1 MKLGALTNDVAIDL
15 GTENI
20 RIYYKGTII
29 DEPAVIAYDGYNDRI
44 VAIGSEAYE
53 MIDKNPKTFSVIRPL
68 CGGVI
73 TDFEMACQLINA
85 LLGKVIGGVIKPRVM
100 ATVPCGITDVEKRA
114 VRDAIMASDMRE
126 VYIIES
132 PIAGAI
138 GANCDVS
145 LARGMLLVDFGGGKC
160 NISAISLGQ
169 TVTGRMLRLG
179 GNDFTEALI
188 DKILEKHDL
197 KIGFHTAERLKKEIG
212 CAFQRD
218 NDETTVV
225 SGYNVKTGKPE
236 KIVIHSEE
244 TREAF
249 SELLNKIAKEIKTA
263 LDETPT
269 ELLGDIME
277 DGILLVGGG
286 AQIFGLAKKLRLEL
300 GVKVF
305 LAEEADLC
313 VIKGAGWASENI
325 DKMSENNSYVFTK
338 C

>member
-29 DEPAVIAYDGYNDRI
+29 DEPAVIAYDGYNDKI
-44 VAIGSEAYE
+44 VAIGNEAYE

-85 LLGKVIGGVIKPRVM
+85 FLGKVIGGVIKPRVM

-126 VYIIES
+126 VYLIEA

-169 TVTGRMLRLG
+169 TVTGRMIRLG

-212 CAFQRD
+212 CAIQRE
-218 NDETTVV
+218 NDETSVV

-236 KIVIHSEE
+236 KIVIHAEE

-249 SELLNKIAKEIKTA
+249 LELLDKVAKEIKTA

-286 AQIFGLAKKLRLEL
+286 AQIFGLSKKLRQEL

-305 LAEEADLC
+305 LAEDADLC

-325 DKMSENNSYVFTK
+325 DKMDNNSYVFTK